1 MTAESGYTAPD
12 LSLFGEEHIRRYL
25 ETGGAVGHEWNGVTT
40 LILRTTGRKTGIRR
54 QSAMIYRRVR
64 DDYIVIASQGGAP
77 THPSWYLNLCA
88 EPRVEVN
95 VGPDHF
101 VANSRSAEGEE
112 RARLWAMMAD
122 HWPNFDVYATRT
134 QRRIPVVV
142 LEPLGE
148 YGSEEKTP

>member
-25 ETGGAVGHEWNGVTT
+25 ETGGALGHEWNGVTT
-40 LILRTTGRKTGIRR
+40 LILRTTGRNTGLRR
-54 QSAMIYRRVR
+54 QFAMIYRRVR
-64 DDYIVIASQGGAP
+64 DDYIASQGGAP
-77 THPSWYLNLCA
+77 THPSWYLNLCT

-95 VGPDHF
+95 FGPDHF
-101 VANSRSAEGEE
+101 VANSRIAEGEE
-112 RARLWAMMAD
+112 RARLWAIMAD

-142 LEPLGE
+142 LAHTR
-148 YGSEEKTP
+148 EK

>member
-1 MTAESGYTAPD
+1 MTAESGYSAPD

-25 ETGGAVGHEWNGVTT
+25 ETAGAVGHEWNGVTT
-40 LILRTTGRKTGIRR
+40 LILTTTGRTTGLRR
-54 QSAMIYRRVR
+54 QSAMIYRRIQG
-64 DDYIVIASQGGAP
+64 DYVVIASQGGAP

-101 VANSRSAEGEE
+101 VANSRIAEGEE
-112 RARLWAMMAD
+112 RTRLWAMMAD
-122 HWPNFDVYATRT
+122 HWRNFDVYATRT

-142 LEPLGE
+142 LEPLAE
-148 YGSEEKTP
+148 CGSEERTP